1 MYARLVVI
9 DDFLDEVFINF
20 AGREVGMFR
29 VCIHIV
35 FMFAFQP

>member
-1 MYARLVVI
+1 MKGLVVI
-9 DDFLDEVFINF
+9 DLLFLDEILINF
-20 AGREVGMFR
+20 AGGEVGMFR